1 MTSAYNFVTIQD
13 IRNILF
19 ESSGEKLDYL
29 DPSPETIC
37 YLVGCDLRDDFC
49 MQKDLEAEDLKNL
62 SPSSPQDAIIL
73 L

>member
-1 MTSAYNFVTIQD
+1 MTSEYNFVTIHD

-37 YLVGCDLRDDFC
+37 CLVDCDLRDDFR
-49 MQKDLEAEDLKNL
+49 MQKDLEAEDHKNL
-62 SPSSPQDAIIL
+62 SASTPQDAIIL